1 MLYKNANIL
10 GIEDLVDIEVK
21 DGVITKIEKG
31 LEGDELVDLEGKIV
45 SSPFVEPHIHL
56 DTTLT
61 AGEPHHNESGT
72 LFEGIEI
79 WSKRKESVTIED
91 VKRRSKQAIKM
102 QVANGVGFIRT
113 HVDVTDPEL
122 IALKALVEVREELKD
137 IVTIQIVA
145 FPQEGIK
152 SFPNGAEILEEAV
165 KLGADVIGA
174 IPHFEYQRDWGVES
188 IYIALDLAV
197 KYNCLVDIHCD
208 EIDDEQSR
216 FLEVVAARAWEL
228 GIGPKVT
235 VSHTTAFGS
244 YNPAYSFKLMRAL
257 KQSQINFI
265 ANPLVNMNLGGRF
278 DGYPKRRGLTQVKEI
293 DGAGLNICFGH
304 DDIYDPWYP
313 LGNGNMLQVLHM
325 GLHASHML
333 GHNEILNSLKFITTN
348 SAKALC
354 LENYEL
360 KVGNPATFIVLDQ
373 TNFHHLIRDL
383 NDVILFV
390 KDGKTIVE
398 KVPAKTLVNTMDEFQ
413 A

>member
-1 MLYKNANIL
+1 MIYKNARVL
-10 GIEDLVDIEVK
+10 HMDSLVDIEVN
-21 DGVITKIEKG
+21 DGVITKMAPEISGEQII
-31 LEGDELVDLEGKIV
+31 DLKGKIV

-61 AGEPHHNESGT
+61 AGEPHYNQSGT

-79 WSKRKESVTIED
+79 WNKRKQTVSIED
-91 VKRRSKQAIKM
+91 VKKRSKKAILM
-102 QVANGVGFIRT
+102 QVENGVGFIRT
-113 HVDVTDPEL
+113 HVDVTDPDL

-152 SFPNGAEILEEAV
+152 SFLNGAELLEEAV
-165 KLGADVIGA
+165 RLGADVIGA

-197 KYNCLVDIHCD
+197 KYDCLVDIHCD

-228 GIGPKVT
+228 NIGEKVT

-244 YNPAYSFKLMRAL
+244 YNPAYSYKLMRAL
-257 KQSQINFI
+257 KQSKINFV

-278 DGYPKRRGLTQVKEI
+278 DGYPKRRGLTQIKEL
-293 DGAGLNICFGH
+293 DAAGLNVCFGH

-325 GLHASHML
+325 GLHAAHML
-333 GHNEILNSLKFITTN
+333 GHEEIINSLKFITSN
-348 SAKALC
+348 SAKTLN
-354 LENYEL
+354 LKDYDL
-360 KVGNPATFIVLDQ
+360 KVGNPATFIVIDQ
-373 TNFHHLIRDL
+373 VDFHHLIRDL

-390 KDGKTIVE
+390 KNGKVIMEKKPVQTIFNKME
-398 KVPAKTLVNTMDEFQ
+398 EYQ
-413 A
+413 I